1 MFSNS
6 YILGLLV
13 CCLTCLPFRLFAHPC
28 PLEGAPCP
36 PMQLLPPLPPTPSAP
51 HVHLACPARIIPP
64 LRISP
69 FLHHPLLVSPDPRI
83 LAVLTLGSRLLPRI
97 LVTEAERR
105 LPRPLHPPPPSPP
118 LACRPTCAHAPCTA
132 NPLQKPCGQGGCLP
146 SMQRWFFSR
155 SQIGSFYLI
164 DMLLLSFL

>member
-13 CCLTCLPFRLFAHPC
+13 CCLTCLPFRLFALPC

-36 PMQLLPPLPPTPSAP
+36 PMPPLPPLPPTPSAP
-51 HVHLACPARIIPP
+51 HVHHACPARIIPP

-69 FLHHPLLVSPDPRI
+69 FPPHPLLVSPDPRI
-83 LAVLTLGSRLLPRI
+83 PAVLTLGSRLLPRI

-118 LACRPTCAHAPCTA
+118 LGCQHTFAPATCTA
-132 NPLQKPCGQGGCLP
+132 NLLQKPCGLGGCLP
-146 SMQRWFFSR
+146 SMQRYFFSTPY
-155 SQIGSFYLI
+155 SS
-164 DMLLLSFL
+164 